1 MPIDLSSAFQSAED
15 FLRRHIKPKAV
26 AAAEKR
32 RRERKTA
39 AALRRLGRAVSVTGV
54 SGVGLVGY
62 GAAVAPVGTA
72 GLAVA
77 AVATAVAAGAA
88 LFWPARSPL
97 GRISREELIALVL
110 EAEDWLLRQRQELPG
125 RAIPPLD
132 KIFFRL
138 NDLQPHLPALDP
150 HGPLAW
156 DLRRLLTDHLPRLIQ
171 SYGSLPATVR
181 DADLLQRLIDG
192 LETLDEELIRIC
204 KEASR
209 DHMLSFQVQE
219 RFIETRY
226 RDGEDLRKN

>member
-1 MPIDLSSAFQSAED
+1 MPIDFNSAFQTAED

-26 AAAEKR
+26 TAAEKR
-32 RRERKTA
+32 RRERRAK
-39 AALRRLGRAVSVTGV
+39 AALRRLTRAASVTGA
-54 SGVGLVGY
+54 SGVGLIGY
-62 GAAVAPVGTA
+62 GAAVAPVGAA

-97 GRISREELIALVL
+97 GRISRVELIALVL
-110 EAEDWLLRQRQELPG
+110 EAEDWLLRQRQRLSG
-125 RAIPPLD
+125 RAIPALD

-138 NDLQPHLPALDP
+138 NDLHPHLPGLDP

-181 DADLLQRLIDG
+181 DDPLLQRLIEG
-192 LETLDEELIRIC
+192 LEILDEELIRIC
-204 KEASR
+204 REASR
-209 DHMLSFQVQE
+209 DHMLSFEVQE
-219 RFIETRY
+219 RFIGAKY
-226 RDGEDLRKN
+226 KDGDELGG